1 MLAREG
7 QHIGVVTN
15 AFTKSAPSWRRIL
28 LVFFITSGDPSA
40 VSKSSVII
48 KTMLGRLAD
57 PEPLR
62 KVCFGLRAA
71 DMELHNMSSVKIAK
85 PFIIFHQIR
94 DSNGEES
101 IA

>member
-1 MLAREG
+1 
-7 QHIGVVTN
+7 
-15 AFTKSAPSWRRIL
+15 
-28 LVFFITSGDPSA
+28 
-40 VSKSSVII
+40 
-48 KTMLGRLAD
+48 MLGRLAD

-101 IA
+101 IAWLSC